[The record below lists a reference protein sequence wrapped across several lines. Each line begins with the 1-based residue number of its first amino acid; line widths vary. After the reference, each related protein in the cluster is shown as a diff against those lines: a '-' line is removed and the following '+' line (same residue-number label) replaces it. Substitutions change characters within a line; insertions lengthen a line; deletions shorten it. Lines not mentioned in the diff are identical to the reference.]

1 MITRTSSAH
10 SEEVEDLHDKL
21 EELSASEA
29 KLKLYTRDLE
39 MKIEEQSKVKAM
51 IDGINASNQKNI
63 ETFEDQINQRNV
75 TIENLKGENDDLKR
89 RMDRIDKDYKKAID
103 QRDQYHIEAQQ
114 AADSSMLE
122 QQLDDYRDRIDSL
135 EQSTRDKDDQIHQ
148 LNLRLH
154 SDLSEKQRE

>member
-1 MITRTSSAH
+1 MGRTSSAH

-51 IDGINASNQKNI
+51 IDGINASNQKNT

-103 QRDQYHIEAQQ
+103 QRDQYRIEAQQ

-122 QQLDDYRDRIDSL
+122 QQLDDYRDR
-135 EQSTRDKDDQIHQ
+135 
-148 LNLRLH
+148 
-154 SDLSEKQRE
+154 